1 MPQEN
6 VIAMRYAKGLAEEA
20 ASANRMDEVR
30 RDFDLLAEIFD
41 RTGSDPSVNALL
53 DFLSAPTI
61 SDEDKCRTAAAIAE
75 KSGIGKLV
83 SDFLGVLIRHRRYDL
98 VPAIYSAFLE
108 TADALTGDKT
118 ATVRTAM
125 PLTEDQERRLADALA
140 TLTGA
145 KIWLR
150 QIIEP
155 GLLAGMKISVG
166 DRSFDGTVRG
176 KLDRMGRALAERAL
190 ADTKD
195 LGDEESE
202 TAAREEGTVPKLKE
216 TRHV

>member
-20 ASANRMDEVR
+20 AATDRMDEVR
-30 RDFDLLAEIFD
+30 RDFDLLAEIFE
-41 RTGSDPSVNALL
+41 RTGSDPSVNVFL
-53 DFLSAPTI
+53 DFLSSPTI
-61 SDEDKCRTAAAIAE
+61 SEEDKCRTAAAIAE
-75 KSGIGKLV
+75 KSGIGKLMG
-83 SDFLGVLIRHRRYDL
+83 DFLGVLIRHRRYDL

-108 TADALTGDKT
+108 TADAMTGDKT

-125 PLTEDQERRLADALA
+125 PLTAEQEQRLTDALA

-145 KIWLR
+145 RVWLR

-155 GLLAGMKISVG
+155 GLLAGMKVAVG

-190 ADTKD
+190 A
-195 LGDEESE
+195 E
-202 TAAREEGTVPKLKE
+202 TTDADGEQPDAAAREQGVTEKLKE